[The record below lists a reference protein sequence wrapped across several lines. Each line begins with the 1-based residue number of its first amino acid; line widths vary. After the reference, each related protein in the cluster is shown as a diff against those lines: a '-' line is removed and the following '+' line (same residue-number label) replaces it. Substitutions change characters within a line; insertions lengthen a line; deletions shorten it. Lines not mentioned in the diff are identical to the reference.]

1 MKCEDLLGE
10 KTLVWQKLISIECNS
25 GETWAGEKQDGG
37 YRTMEKYLAG
47 A

>member
-10 KTLVWQKLISIECNS
+10 KTLVWQKLVSIECDS
-25 GETWAGEKQDGG
+25 GETWGGEKQDEG
-37 YRTMEKYLAG
+37 YWTMEKYLTG